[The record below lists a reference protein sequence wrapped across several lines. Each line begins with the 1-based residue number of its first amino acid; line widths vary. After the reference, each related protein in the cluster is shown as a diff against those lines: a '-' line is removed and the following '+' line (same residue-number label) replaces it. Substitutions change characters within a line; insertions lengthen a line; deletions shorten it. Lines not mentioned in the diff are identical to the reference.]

1 MNINCLI
8 IDDEPLAI
16 NVIKSYIEEIDT
28 ITILNT
34 FSNAIDALT
43 YLKEHSSRYECGNIA
58 HHSYSYQKWQ

>member
-16 NVIKSYIEEIDT
+16 NVIKNYIEEIDT

-34 FSNAIDALT
+34 CNSDSV
-43 YLKEHSSRYECGNIA
+43 YK
-58 HHSYSYQKWQ
+58 

>member
-28 ITILNT
+28 ITPKTNST
-34 FSNAIDALT
+34 S
-43 YLKEHSSRYECGNIA
+43 IA
-58 HHSYSYQKWQ
+58 SDSWG